1 MSARSEIRQASAALS
16 LLSLHQKIEQVC
28 MIVLS
33 GLIAIVVVAALWSL
47 TLRVVRGLLLDGSF
61 DPTNYEVFQ
70 GVFGAMFTVIIAL
83 EFKRSILVA
92 VERHDT
98 VFQVRIVVLLALLA
112 VLRKFIILD
121 TAKTEATTILALAA
135 AVVALGGAYWVLRD
149 QDARLAPAQ
158 AEHEDPTHAE
168 GH

>member
-16 LLSLHQKIEQVC
+16 LLSLHQKIEQVA
-28 MIVLS
+28 MLVLS
-33 GLIAIVVVAALWSL
+33 GLIAIVVVVALWSL

-112 VLRKFIILD
+112 ILRKFIILD

-149 QDARLAPAQ
+149 QDARLAAAQ

-168 GH
+168 AH